1 MNKKEFELA
10 YQTIGNVLVEPKK
23 ALGEHIEIPEITKN
37 LLVDWDKLVVE
48 KAMEKLIRENG
59 YYHIEYAYNGNCLAI
74 KISRQGH
81 YLLNQ
86 DKEDVIQ
93 KPKL

>member
-1 MNKKEFELA
+1 MNKKTLKLV
-10 YQTIGNVLVEPKK
+10 YQTISNVLVEPKK

-48 KAMEKLIRENG
+48 KAMEKLIRENS
-59 YYHIEYAYNGNCLAI
+59 YYHIEYSHNENCLEV

-86 DKEDVIQ
+86 DKEGVI
-93 KPKL
+93 